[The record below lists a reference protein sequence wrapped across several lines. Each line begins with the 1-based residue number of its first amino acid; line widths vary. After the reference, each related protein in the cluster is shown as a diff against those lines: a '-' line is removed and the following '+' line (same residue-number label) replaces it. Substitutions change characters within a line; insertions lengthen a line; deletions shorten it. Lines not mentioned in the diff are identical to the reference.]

1 MKTRLISLMLTASV
15 LAASGGFGSWGSVLR
30 GLRSWAD
37 GG

>member
-1 MKTRLISLMLTASV
+1 MKTRLISLLLTASV
-15 LAASGGFGSWGSVLR
+15 LAASWGGALFG

>member
-1 MKTRLISLMLTASV
+1 MKTRLISLLLTASV
-15 LAASGGFGSWGSVLR
+15 LAASWGGFVL

>member
-15 LAASGGFGSWGSVLR
+15 LAASWGGFVL

>member
-1 MKTRLISLMLTASV
+1 MKTRLISLLLGTTI
-15 LAASGGFGSWGSVLR
+15 LAASGGGWLSCLP

>member
-15 LAASGGFGSWGSVLR
+15 LAASWGGFAR

>member
-1 MKTRLISLMLTASV
+1 MKTRLISLLLTASV
-15 LAASGGFGSWGSVLR
+15 FAASWGGFVL

>member
-1 MKTRLISLMLTASV
+1 MKTRLITLMLTASV
-15 LAASGGFGSWGSVLR
+15 FAASWGGLL